1 MATKE
6 KVKKKKKVQS
16 PAVKRKT
23 KASPLHV
30 PVVNDSRDEEVEPEI
45 SQEQDVQGSQVSVR
59 SAVDDNI
66 KDNTVQNGSGRQQAS
81 TKSPKASS
89 SDSKKPKKDHVEQKL
104 VKGRGQKESLSDPP
118 RSMSPVTAVQV
129 TKMSTQGSTVSLRSN
144 HSRAS
149 KEAWVERSENEVKVE
164 VEEDS
169 AEKHAYIP
177 YLYARNCIA
186 KITEDMKAMKTNHI
200 IIVENIQEHYSDIET
215 ETQEQFNMFVL
226 CIREEYSK
234 KRNTFRQVIDAHQ
247 VELDKKE
254 KYWNEMLTSLAER
267 NNRLLKEKKMLLVHS
282 KTEIE
287 RLERE
292 KEELVQ
298 QYADE
303 GAHRG
308 ALVAAVPQAW
318 EEERKVLHDQLES
331 EKATV
336 ASLRSQLAS
345 QGPVAMAQVTSG
357 GGGMSDVA
365 RVESKQMSAAG
376 AGFSGG
382 ALAAAGAMTAARDNK
397 QQMEKERQEIE
408 DERAQFSE
416 DRAKFEEEREM
427 FAAERAQWM
436 GQIAQLQTE
445 LGEKSVSGNEW
456 QVKHDII
463 AGRLAEVGD
472 IQAKYLLLES
482 QYQALAAIVK
492 DTDTSSATKAQLE
505 KNGEEKKMMEGE
517 KASLDKEITQW
528 EKQFE
533 KANKRKPTD
542 DDKPDSIQEMY
553 TTRQEVE
560 YMVTSLEQKEKTL
573 RQVESGSVPDVPDV
587 THKPVD
593 TKEPEVVT
601 VQVKVPDPS
610 IVEALEKSQGD
621 IIEVRV
627 EVTKLQEH
635 ITLLRTEISQQNT
648 QIQTQMT
655 HIAELEH
662 QIASMQAE
670 GVVGGGV
677 MVGGTSVSQEELE
690 KLKEENRNLRR
701 DMKKILKQ
709 YERLAQSQA
718 DKGVPASVADDD
730 TIATLDNK
738 IADLEAENEALKDE
752 RLILREK
759 VKTITETITVTH
771 FEDNKKAVEEKDK
784 RINDLLKELTKLRE
798 MNVSMAKDMKK
809 MVKSHM
815 KTKIRMDELINAEKA
830 AKLLEKVA
838 MQVHDIHSEVPPAAV
853 MVNDRLEDSLTRVTS
868 TKLILDNKQA
878 AYQAWLDTYQKKH
891 GKAPGKGDRTVTW
904 RPYTIEESVVMRL
917 YLGDALGEDIHDDWE
932 QAKHDYKEAHL
943 LMSALQIMKSGDVS
957 EAVGQDDTE
966 SKAEI
971 EIVNLE
977 KALAS
982 ADNRLLDLEASN
994 KNVINE
1000 RDRYK
1005 EKVEELEKMLEDA
1018 GKQIDF
1024 NATLLADSQ
1033 STAELTEQLGEL
1045 RKKSDNFEAELM
1057 QERMSHVSTRDE
1069 LETLR
1074 KQMDSLKE
1082 EMANEKQGL
1091 DAKLEASRSEMQAH
1105 ITLKEEELSA
1115 KKARIEQLESEKLS
1129 KLPPDTAAEMKA
1141 LQDKLRELEQDSSSS
1156 KSSTATQ
1163 NAKMAELAAAL
1174 EVATKNLETIRAHNR
1189 ELEVK
1194 VKAGRHEKDK
1204 ESKRVSRHMEEKQ
1217 QKASTEDKQRIQL
1230 LVKRVKELENQLG
1243 KGVAVA
1249 PVAAAGGVGADKGD
1263 VLKLRREIKDQ
1274 AAEIKRLEKEVRLA
1288 GPGGGGG
1295 SAKDQVAEK
1304 HKTAKQEKVLKEME
1318 KRMDMEKERTAQM
1331 MAGLQAADAEN
1342 SVLKKELEAK
1352 EKNVAKLTA
1361 ELKTIG
1367 MAAKEGIEAAAKVK
1381 DLQHEN
1387 KKLGDENVVLTKN
1400 FESERVLRKKYYNMV
1415 EDMKGKIRVYCRAR
1429 PMSKTELDRGN
1440 KSVLSTADEY
1450 SIAVNAS
1457 RGLKE
1462 FQYDQIFMEDST
1474 QEKIFEDSNN
1484 LIQSAMDGYNVCI
1497 FAYGQTGSGKTFT
1510 MIGDRD
1516 QKYPGVAPRAFNR
1529 IFDLGDE
1536 MKSKFTLHVETYMM
1550 ELYNDKLI
1558 DLFARPATSE
1568 DIIAQSEKLEIKKDK
1583 KGMVF
1588 VQGAVVKNAR
1598 NAKELFALFEEG
1610 SANRHVAS
1618 TKMNA
1623 ESSRSHLIIGIILT
1637 STNKNTGNVTKGK
1650 LSLVDL
1656 AGSERVAKTQAGAE
1670 QLKEAMSINK
1680 SLSALGD
1687 VISALSSDQ
1696 QFIPYRNNKLTML
1709 MQDSLG
1715 GNAKTLMFVNI
1726 SPADYNME
1734 ETVISLTYAS
1744 RVKLITNDAS
1754 KNADN
1759 KEIAKLKAI
1768 ISKMKKGETLDVDL
1782 EEL

>member
-1 MATKE
+1 MIDLSTFLLVRMATKE

-149 KEAWVERSENEVKVE
+149 KEAWVERSENEVKDAQPSQSSKHSLVSLKDADKSLRENGFKGVSVE

-891 GKAPGKGDRTVTW
+891 GKAPGKGDR
-904 RPYTIEESVVMRL
+904 
-917 YLGDALGEDIHDDWE
+917 DALGEDIHDDWE

-1243 KGVAVA
+1243 KGVA
-1249 PVAAAGGVGADKGD
+1249 AAGGVGADKGD

-1429 PMSKTELDRGN
+1429 PMSKTELDR
-1440 KSVLSTADEY
+1440 
-1450 SIAVNAS
+1450 
-1457 RGLKE
+1457 
-1462 FQYDQIFMEDST
+1462 
-1474 QEKIFEDSNN
+1474 N

-1568 DIIAQSEKLEIKKDK
+1568 D
-1583 KGMVF
+1583 
-1588 VQGAVVKNAR
+1588 GAVVKNAR

-1734 ETVISLTYAS
+1734 ET
-1744 RVKLITNDAS
+1744 
-1754 KNADN
+1754 
-1759 KEIAKLKAI
+1759 I